1 MKEEYNNLKSLI
13 EKNQKIKLT
22 NLELNDDNLILSS
35 SKEDLL
41 FNIDFLKRS
50 SDFKF
55 RQLVDILGVDYPQRE
70 IRFEIIY
77 LLLSHEKKFKNF
89 Y

>member
-41 FNIDFLKRS
+41 FNIDFFKK
-50 SDFKF
+50 KF
-55 RQLVDILGVDYPQRE
+55 R
-70 IRFEIIY
+70 F
-77 LLLSHEKKFKNF
+77 
-89 Y
+89 

>member
-13 EKNQKIKLT
+13 EKNHKIKLT

-41 FNIDFLKRS
+41 FDGYS
-50 SDFKF
+50 
-55 RQLVDILGVDYPQRE
+55 E
-70 IRFEIIY
+70 Y
-77 LLLSHEKKFKNF
+77 LITISFTE
-89 Y
+89 

>member
-1 MKEEYNNLKSLI
+1 MRKEYNNLMSLI

-22 NLELNDDNLILSS
+22 NLELIDDNLILSS

-55 RQLVDILGVDYPQRE
+55 R
-70 IRFEIIY
+70 
-77 LLLSHEKKFKNF
+77 H
-89 Y
+89 

>member
-1 MKEEYNNLKSLI
+1 MREEYNNLKSLI

-22 NLELNDDNLILSS
+22 NLELIDDNLILSS

-50 SDFKF
+50 SDFKNSKA
-55 RQLVDILGVDYPQRE
+55 
-70 IRFEIIY
+70 EII
-77 LLLSHEKKFKNF
+77 
-89 Y
+89 

>member
-13 EKNQKIKLT
+13 EKNHKIKLT

-55 RQLVDILGVDYPQRE
+55 RQLVY
-70 IRFEIIY
+70 
-77 LLLSHEKKFKNF
+77 S
-89 Y
+89 

>member
-35 SKEDLL
+35 SKEDL
-41 FNIDFLKRS
+41 
-50 SDFKF
+50 
-55 RQLVDILGVDYPQRE
+55 
-70 IRFEIIY
+70 
-77 LLLSHEKKFKNF
+77 
-89 Y
+89 

>member
-77 LLLSHEKKFKNF
+77 LLLSHEKI
-89 Y
+89 

>member
-1 MKEEYNNLKSLI
+1 MKEEYNNLKGLI

-77 LLLSHEKKFKNF
+77 LLLSHEKI
-89 Y
+89 